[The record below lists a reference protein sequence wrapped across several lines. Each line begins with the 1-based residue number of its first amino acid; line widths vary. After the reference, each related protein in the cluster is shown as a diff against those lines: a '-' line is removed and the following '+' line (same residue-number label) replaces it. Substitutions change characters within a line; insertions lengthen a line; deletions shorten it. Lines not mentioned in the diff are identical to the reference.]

1 MIILRTNSN
10 KEYPIEWI
18 GIADFDGCLRF
29 EVADA
34 ADRMPELF
42 AAFTDPAETE
52 TLTRVFDEDERVFT
66 GFTGFKGMDL
76 KPSGNLVIALMQRV
90 AA

>member
-1 MIILRTNSN
+1 MIILRTNSQ

-29 EVADA
+29 EVTDA

-42 AAFTDPAETE
+42 AAFSDPNETE

-66 GFTGFKGMDL
+66 GFTRFKGMDL

>member
-29 EVADA
+29 EVVDA
-34 ADRMPELF
+34 ADRVPELF
-42 AAFTDPAETE
+42 AAFSDPAETE

>member
-18 GIADFDGCLRF
+18 GVADFDGCLRF
-29 EVADA
+29 EIADA
-34 ADRMPELF
+34 ADRMQELF
-42 AAFTDPAETE
+42 AAFSDPQETE

-76 KPSGNLVIALMQRV
+76 KPSGNVVIALMQRV

>member
-18 GIADFDGCLRF
+18 GVADFDGCLRF
-29 EVADA
+29 EIADA
-34 ADRMPELF
+34 ADRMQELF
-42 AAFTDPAETE
+42 AAFSDPQETE

-66 GFTGFKGMDL
+66 GFTRFKGMDL